1 MPSFEET
8 GTVNTPGSGSQPE
21 PSAYPEDGAYC
32 ESTRRV
38 ALVSP
43 FPASLRPL
51 VEALTVRCFD
61 VMVFHFEND
70 PMLSA
75 LQADFLIID
84 RTKGAPGGPET
95 ELKAGRTIILLG
107 AGGTVPDGSGYE
119 ALQWPCPV
127 DTVLRKLE
135 EWASPGRTGGIS
147 GAGQLRHKD
156 IVMDLRRM
164 TVTRSGARVELT
176 KTEFDLLKVLL
187 AGGGEVLSRQDIM
200 QRLWG
205 ENYFGGSNSVD
216 VHIKSLRQKLGDDPK
231 RPKYI
236 ETVRGIGYRISDEI
250 SS

>member
-1 MPSFEET
+1 
-8 GTVNTPGSGSQPE
+8 
-21 PSAYPEDGAYC
+21 
-32 ESTRRV
+32 V

-43 FPASLRPL
+43 FPATLRPL
-51 VEALTVRCFD
+51 VEALTARCFD
-61 VMVFHFEND
+61 VMVFHFESD

-75 LQADFLIID
+75 LQTDFLIID
-84 RTKGAPGGPET
+84 RTKGAPGGQAMDP
-95 ELKAGRTIILLG
+95 KPGRTLFLLG
-107 AGGTVPDGSGYE
+107 AGGTLPAGSGYE
-119 ALQWPCPV
+119 VLQWPCPA

-135 EWASPGRTGGIS
+135 EWAVRGQAGGIS
-147 GAGQLRHKD
+147 GADQLRHKD
-156 IVMDLRRM
+156 IVVDLRRM

-187 AGGGEVLSRQDIM
+187 AGGGGVLSRQEIM